1 MEKTMRKWSIR
12 IVVVAMSLLVGTF
25 GGVEFA
31 RADSPGPF
39 GLGIII
45 GDPTGLSGNYR
56 LSQQR
61 SIDAAVAWS
70 FGHHRGFEIHSDY
83 LWHRANLF
91 RIERVAF
98 DWHYGVGARLINVE
112 DRNLSE
118 RTYFGPRIPI
128 GLSTDFN
135 KSTFELFG
143 EIAMIMNLVPATALD
158 LDFGLGV
165 RVYF

>member
-1 MEKTMRKWSIR
+1 MNKWNVR
-12 IVVVAMSLLVGTF
+12 LAATVFAFLAGGLGSLD
-25 GGVEFA
+25 FA
-31 RADSPGPF
+31 KADSPGPF
-39 GLGIII
+39 GLGIIV
-45 GDPTGLSGNYR
+45 GDPTGLSANYR

-70 FGHHRGFEIHSDY
+70 FGSHRGFELHSDY

-91 RIERVAF
+91 RIEQVAF
-98 DWHYGVGARLINVE
+98 DWHYGIGARLINLD
-112 DRNLSE
+112 DRNVAD
-118 RTYFGPRIPI
+118 RTYFGPRVPV

-143 EIAMIMNLVPATALD
+143 ELAMVMNLVPATALD